1 MINKIIQF
9 QYVTET
15 PANHSFL
22 IVLCEDGILWEY
34 YNGNWQKLDTPPN
47 SDLPPMPPTEQPDTR
62 PDTPGNPQAQNI

>member
-22 IVLCEDGILWEY
+22 IVLCEDGVLWEY
-34 YNGNWQKLDTPPN
+34 YNGNWQKIDTPPN
-47 SDLPPMPPTEQPDTR
+47 SDLLPMQPTEQPENYTSN
-62 PDTPGNPQAQNI
+62 TGVIFL